1 MSARFTDPSALMDD
15 QIDVHGILCNGMIDP
30 AGIDA
35 LGMHAGI
42 TRRAESRSEMFFDMD
57 ELVWTV
63 DLNVGDRISTVI
75 HQVEKGKIDSI

>member
-1 MSARFTDPSALMDD
+1 MDD

-75 HQVEKGKIDSI
+75 RQVEKGKIDSI